1 MSVIISATSGLWAD
15 GTTWVGGV
23 APIATDDIVIAAG
36 HTVTVAAC
44 ERTPTPTT
52 TASTTRLEPD
62 RSV

>member
-15 GTTWVGGV
+15 GTTWAGGI
-23 APIATDDIVIAAG
+23 APVATDDIIIAAG
-36 HTVTVAAC
+36 HTATA
-44 ERTPTPTT
+44 T

>member
-36 HTVTVAAC
+36 HTVTVATA
-44 ERTPTPTT
+44 T